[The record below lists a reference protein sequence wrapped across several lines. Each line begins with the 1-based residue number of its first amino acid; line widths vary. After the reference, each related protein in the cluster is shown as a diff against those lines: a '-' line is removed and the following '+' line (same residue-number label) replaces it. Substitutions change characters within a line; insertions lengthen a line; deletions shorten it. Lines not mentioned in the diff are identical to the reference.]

1 MRVNWTKSAINDLE
15 IEANYLS
22 KISPSIEDS
31 FLEHVESSIDLI
43 KEYPELGRIGR
54 VNQTRELILKKF
66 QYILVYLVES
76 SYIDIIRL
84 LHTSRKWPNS
94 L

>member
-15 IEANYLS
+15 IEANYLNRV
-22 KISPSIEDS
+22 SPSIEDS
-31 FLEHVESSIDLI
+31 FLEDVESGIDLI

>member
-1 MRVNWTKSAINDLE
+1 MRVNWTKRALNDLE
-15 IEANYLS
+15 IEANYLNE
-22 KISPSIEDS
+22 ISPSIKDS
-31 FLEHVESSIDLI
+31 FLEDVESGIDLI

-54 VNQTRELILKKF
+54 VNQARELILKKF

>member
-31 FLEHVESSIDLI
+31 FLEHVESGIDLI

>member
-1 MRVNWTKSAINDLE
+1 MRVNWTKRALNDLE
-15 IEANYLS
+15 IEANYLNE
-22 KISPSIEDS
+22 ISPSIKDS
-31 FLEHVESSIDLI
+31 FLEDVEGGIDLI

>member
-31 FLEHVESSIDLI
+31 FLKHVESSIDLI

-66 QYILVYLVES
+66 RPI
-76 SYIDIIRL
+76 
-84 LHTSRKWPNS
+84 N
-94 L
+94 

>member
-1 MRVNWTKSAINDLE
+1 MQVNWTKSALNDLE
-15 IEANYLS
+15 IEANYLN
-22 KISPSIEDS
+22 KINPSIEDS
-31 FLEHVESSIDLI
+31 FLECVESSIDLI

>member
-1 MRVNWTKSAINDLE
+1 MQVNWTKSALRDLE
-15 IEANYLS
+15 IEANYLN
-22 KISPSIEDS
+22 KINPSIES
-31 FLEHVESSIDLI
+31 NFLEHVESSVTLI
-43 KEYPELGRIGR
+43 KKYPELGRIGR

-66 QYILVYLVES
+66 QYILIYLVIAS
-76 SYIDIIRL
+76 CIDIIRL

>member
-31 FLEHVESSIDLI
+31 FLKHVESSIDLI

>member
-22 KISPSIEDS
+22 KISPSIEDR

-54 VNQTRELILKKF
+54 VNQTREFILKKF